1 MPIMSTSAKD
11 SRIES
16 LRKEGT
22 LHPHPED
29 VRDELFQESEFFDPH
44 DLLQVK
50 YEMLRRVEKDK
61 SPITDATA
69 AFGFSRPSFYLAQT
83 AFQRGGLG
91 GLVPLKRGPKGAH
104 KLTNEVMDF
113 VVALLKEE
121 PSLKTADLVS
131 RIQERYGLTVH
142 RRTIERAL
150 LRSQK
155 KRQTEG

>member
-1 MPIMSTSAKD
+1 
-11 SRIES
+11 
-16 LRKEGT
+16 
-22 LHPHPED
+22 
-29 VRDELFQESEFFDPH
+29 
-44 DLLQVK
+44 
-50 YEMLRRVEKDK
+50 MLRRVEKDK
-61 SPITDATA
+61 SPITEATA

-113 VVALLKEE
+113 VGGLLKEE

-131 RIQERYGLTVH
+131 RIEERFGLTVH

-150 LRSQK
+150 FRSQK